1 MQSLAAV
8 FAGGRGKGGSFC
20 RDKGGKKPGRQ
31 SPGECVLCKKEAV
44 FVRFCRAF
52 RAAAVRVPYVAAVSG
67 R

>member
-1 MQSLAAV
+1 MQ
-8 FAGGRGKGGSFC
+8 GKGAEGGSFC
-20 RDKGGKKPGRQ
+20 RGQGGKKPGRQ

-44 FVRFCRAF
+44 FVRFCSAF